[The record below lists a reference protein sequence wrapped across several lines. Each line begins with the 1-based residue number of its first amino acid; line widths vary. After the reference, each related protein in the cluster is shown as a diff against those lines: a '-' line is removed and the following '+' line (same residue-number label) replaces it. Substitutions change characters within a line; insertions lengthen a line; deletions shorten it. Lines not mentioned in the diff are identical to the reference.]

1 MLTVYLIAAIVG
13 GTLIVLSAFGGGDG
27 DHDVDADH
35 DVDLH
40 LDHDV
45 DLHLAHD
52 IDLDADHDV
61 DLAPGTDVAVAS
73 GADHGGAIDGEGLW
87 LPFLSLRFWT
97 YFAAGF
103 GLVGTALTWL
113 GSLADVIVGLAA
125 GGTGLVSG
133 LAMAYAMRLL
143 KAGEAHG
150 QIKMSDYEGAEGRVR
165 VAIAPGA
172 PGKIRTVIRGEE
184 LDLIALPAEGETLP
198 PGTPVM
204 IIDMEGT
211 VARVVRREV
220 ILND

>member
-13 GTLIVLSAFGGGDG
+13 GTLIVLSAFGGGEG

-45 DLHLAHD
+45 DL
-52 IDLDADHDV
+52 DADHDV
-61 DLAPGTDVAVAS
+61 DLAPGTDLAH

-103 GLVGTALTWL
+103 GLVGTGLTWL
-113 GSLADVIVGLAA
+113 GSLADLIIGLAA

-165 VAIAPGA
+165 VALGPGS